1 MDKFTREFLT
11 EWRRLGLPFTGERA
25 VAAVSGGA
33 DSVSLLLVLAELMR
47 RRKITNEVVVA
58 HFDHGLRGKESNADA
73 EFVRELAGSLGYQFE
88 LGRGRVAKKGNLEQN
103 ARLARYAFLAK
114 TAERHKAFAVLTAH
128 TLNDQAE
135 TFLLN
140 LIRGSGP
147 GGLAA
152 MRPIRPLEGTEAN
165 LVRPMLRW
173 AKREETE
180 DFCLARGVNF
190 RSDAMNR
197 DSRFTRVRIRTELLP
212 LLKTFNPKIVE
223 QIARTASL
231 MPAAESESAN
241 AAAGENDASEL
252 RLALLRKMDGPGLR
266 NTLRQW
272 IKANRGSLRGITHKH
287 IEGVERLVRSEKSGK
302 TAELPSGA
310 AVSRRAGRLIY
321 EPK

>member
-1 MDKFTREFLT
+1 M
-11 EWRRLGLPFTGERA
+11 LG
-25 VAAVSGGA
+25 
-33 DSVSLLLVLAELMR
+33 
-47 RRKITNEVVVA
+47 
-58 HFDHGLRGKESNADA
+58 
-73 EFVRELAGSLGYQFE
+73 
-88 LGRGRVAKKGNLEQN
+88 
-103 ARLARYAFLAK
+103 
-114 TAERHKAFAVLTAH
+114 
-128 TLNDQAE
+128 
-135 TFLLN
+135 
-140 LIRGSGP
+140 
-147 GGLAA
+147 
-152 MRPIRPLEGTEAN
+152 
-165 LVRPMLRW
+165 W

-197 DSRFTRVRIRTELLP
+197 DSRFTRVRIRMELLP

-241 AAAGENDASEL
+241 AGAGENDASEL

-302 TAELPSGA
+302 TAELPGNR
-310 AVSRRAGRLIY
+310 VIVRARGRLNF
-321 EPK
+321 E